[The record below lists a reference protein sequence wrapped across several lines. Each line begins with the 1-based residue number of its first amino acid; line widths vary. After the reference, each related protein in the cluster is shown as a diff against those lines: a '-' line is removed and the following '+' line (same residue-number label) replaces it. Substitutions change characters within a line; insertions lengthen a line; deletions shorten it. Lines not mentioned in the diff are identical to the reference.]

1 MIKGKAIRNR
11 IVVKLLGATI
21 KLLSS
26 YSFFAKMGTSRSRL
40 AGRTKMDERPMINDE
55 INRETK
61 DAAIL
66 IVDDNASNVDL
77 LREILR
83 HQGYTQ
89 IRGETDP
96 RLIPDLCRTN
106 RYDILLLDIRM
117 PHISGFQLIEMLQ
130 PIFADDY
137 VPILVLTAQTD
148 QETRRK
154 SLEVGATDF
163 LTKPFVAWEL
173 LQRVRNMLQ
182 IRMLYK
188 KTREQNRE
196 LEQRVTERTREL
208 TEALAAT
215 RKADRA
221 KLDFLSVM
229 SHELRTPLNA
239 IIGFSEMISTQDA
252 KPQIPAD
259 YLDYA
264 RLIEESGKHL
274 LDMVNRILEYTKGST
289 GAVSLEDRPVA
300 LRDLVGRCI
309 ALLMPKATP
318 KAVSVIMEP
327 SPALWIRGDERRLR
341 ELILSILDNA
351 IKFNVDNGL
360 VKVELADSP
369 TGPVVTI
376 TDNGPGI
383 AAEIQARIF
392 DPFTQ
397 GEGSLDRRHE
407 GIGLGLPIVQRYA
420 QLHGGRVELESSL
433 GRGTTVRLHLPAERR
448 LNRND

>member
-1 MIKGKAIRNR
+1 
-11 IVVKLLGATI
+11 
-21 KLLSS
+21 
-26 YSFFAKMGTSRSRL
+26 
-40 AGRTKMDERPMINDE
+40 MINDE

-96 RLIPDLCRTN
+96 RLIPDLCRTF

-117 PHISGFQLIEMLQ
+117 PHISGFQLIEMLR

-154 SLEVGATDF
+154 SLEVGASDF

-239 IIGFSEMISTQDA
+239 IIGFSEVISAQDT
-252 KPQIPAD
+252 KPPIPAD

-264 RLIEESGKHL
+264 KLIEESGKHL

-289 GAVSLEDRPVA
+289 GAVSLEERPVA
-300 LRDLVGRCI
+300 LRELVDRCI
-309 ALLMPKATP
+309 AMLTP
-318 KAVSVIMEP
+318 KAMAKMVSMVMEP
-327 SPALWIRGDERRLR
+327 SPALWVRGDERRLR

-351 IKFNVDNGL
+351 IKFHHPNGTVRIDL
-360 VKVELADSP
+360 TDGPA
-369 TGPVVTI
+369 GPVVTI

-383 AAEIQARIF
+383 ALDMQARIF

-420 QLHGGRVELESSL
+420 QLHGGWVELDSEP
-433 GRGTTVRLHLPAERR
+433 GRGTIVRVHLPAERR
-448 LNRND
+448 LRHGD

>member
-1 MIKGKAIRNR
+1 
-11 IVVKLLGATI
+11 
-21 KLLSS
+21 
-26 YSFFAKMGTSRSRL
+26 
-40 AGRTKMDERPMINDE
+40 MDERPMINDE

-66 IVDDNASNVDL
+66 IVDDNVSNVDL

-96 RLIPDLCRTN
+96 RLIPDLCRAH
-106 RYDILLLDIRM
+106 RFDILLLDIRM
-117 PHISGFQLIEMLQ
+117 PHISGFQLIEMLR

-154 SLEVGATDF
+154 SLEVGASDF

-188 KTREQNRE
+188 RTREQNRE
-196 LEQRVTERTREL
+196 LEQRVAERTREL

-221 KLDFLSVM
+221 KLDFLAVM

-239 IIGFSEMISTQDA
+239 IIGFSEVISAHDS
-252 KPQIPAD
+252 KPPIPAD
-259 YLDYA
+259 YFDYA

-289 GAVSLEDRPVA
+289 GAVSLDDRPVA
-300 LRDLVGRCI
+300 LRDVVDRCI
-309 ALLMPKATP
+309 AMLMPKAVAKT
-318 KAVSVIMEP
+318 VSMVMAP
-327 SPALWIRGDERRLR
+327 SPTVWVRGDERRLR
-341 ELILSILDNA
+341 EMILSILDNA
-351 IKFNVDNGL
+351 IKFNTEHGTVR
-360 VKVELADSP
+360 VELTDNS

-383 AAEIQARIF
+383 TADIQARIF

-420 QLHGGRVELESSL
+420 QLHGGRVELESEP
-433 GRGTTVRLHLPAERR
+433 GRGTIVRVHLPAERR
-448 LNRND
+448 FDRRG

>member
-1 MIKGKAIRNR
+1 
-11 IVVKLLGATI
+11 
-21 KLLSS
+21 
-26 YSFFAKMGTSRSRL
+26 
-40 AGRTKMDERPMINDE
+40 MDKRPMITEE

-66 IVDDNASNVDL
+66 IVDDNGSNVDL

-89 IRGETDP
+89 VRGETDP
-96 RLIPDLCRTN
+96 RLIPDLCRAT

-117 PHISGFQLIEMLQ
+117 PHINGFQLIELLR

-154 SLEVGATDF
+154 SLEVGASDF

-173 LQRVRNMLQ
+173 LQRVGNMLQ

-221 KLDFLSVM
+221 KLDFLSVV

-239 IIGFSEMISTQDA
+239 IIGFSEMISAHDD

-274 LDMVNRILEYTKGST
+274 LDMVNRILDYTKGST
-289 GAVSLEDRPVA
+289 GAVNVEDRPVA
-300 LRDLVGRCI
+300 LRDLVSRCI
-309 ALLMPKATP
+309 SLLMPKAAAKT
-318 KAVSVIMEP
+318 VSVILEP
-327 SPALWIRGDERRLR
+327 SPPLWVRGDERRLR
-341 ELILSILDNA
+341 EVVLSILDNA
-351 IKFNVDNGL
+351 IKFNAVNG
-360 VKVELADSP
+360 KVTISLSDSL

-376 TDNGPGI
+376 ADNGPGI
-383 AAEIQARIF
+383 APDIRARIF

-397 GEGSLDRRHE
+397 GEGSLDRRHD
-407 GIGLGLPIVQRYA
+407 GIGLGLPIVQRHT
-420 QLHGGRVELESSL
+420 QHHGGRVELDSEP
-433 GRGTTVRLHLPAERR
+433 GCGTTVRVCLPAERR
-448 LNRND
+448 LDRGG

>member
-1 MIKGKAIRNR
+1 
-11 IVVKLLGATI
+11 
-21 KLLSS
+21 
-26 YSFFAKMGTSRSRL
+26 
-40 AGRTKMDERPMINDE
+40 MINDE

-66 IVDDNASNVDL
+66 IVDDNVDL

-96 RLIPDLCRTN
+96 RLIPDLCRTT

-117 PHISGFQLIEMLQ
+117 PHISGFQLIEMLR

-154 SLEVGATDF
+154 SLEVGASDF

-196 LEQRVTERTREL
+196 LEQRVAERTREL

-239 IIGFSEMISTQDA
+239 IIGFSEVISAQDTR
-252 KPQIPAD
+252 PPIPAD

-289 GAVSLEDRPVA
+289 GAVSLEEKPVF
-300 LRDLVGRCI
+300 LREMIDRCI
-309 ALLMPKATP
+309 AMLTPKAVA
-318 KAVSVIMEP
+318 KAVSVIMAP
-327 SPALWIRGDERRLR
+327 SPLLWVRGDERRLR
-341 ELILSILDNA
+341 ELLLSILDNA
-351 IKFNVDNGL
+351 IKFHYQHGMVR
-360 VKVELADSP
+360 VELTDDAAGP
-369 TGPVVTI
+369 TVTV

-383 AAEIQARIF
+383 ALEMQARIF

-420 QLHGGRVELESSL
+420 QLHGGRVELDSEP
-433 GRGTTVRLHLPAERR
+433 GRGTIVRVHLPASRR
-448 LNRND
+448 LDRNG